1 MQLLWAQI
9 REGQLWSVHRAV
21 GRGHGEGAA
30 GVLQVH
36 EDRQGAG
43 GQRLRDTRGSRGL
56 RQVPGRHRE
65 QEGAAALPHHE
76 VGEDWHYNAISS
88 VKYSLQVR

>member
-1 MQLLWAQI
+1 MKNDLSLCSVGNNPHGMQLLWAQI

-56 RQVPGRHRE
+56 RQVPG
-65 QEGAAALPHHE
+65 
-76 VGEDWHYNAISS
+76 
-88 VKYSLQVR
+88 